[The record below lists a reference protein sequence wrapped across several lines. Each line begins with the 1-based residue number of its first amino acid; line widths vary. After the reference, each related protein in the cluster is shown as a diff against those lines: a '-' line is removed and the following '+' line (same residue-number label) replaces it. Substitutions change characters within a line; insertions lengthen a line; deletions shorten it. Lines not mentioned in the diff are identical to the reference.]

1 MAQPLHRQQTWR
13 DVTVWLSRFAVR
25 RNEFVFALLFLALF
39 GSLSLLYHTARG
51 TVVERVL
58 IDVLTVQPSA
68 AVIGFL
74 TPADQVLAQGPRLV
88 SPHGR
93 LSILN
98 GCEGI
103 ETMLLLIAA
112 VLAFAAPWR
121 DKIPGVVFGT
131 LLIYTLNQARIVL
144 LYYAFRHDREW
155 FHLLH
160 GYVFPMILVACA
172 GLYFLWWVGRR
183 VPTKDGTPA
192 PV

>member
-1 MAQPLHRQQTWR
+1 MKTLLARWPG
-13 DVTVWLSRFAVR
+13 R
-25 RNEFVFALLFLALF
+25 RNELVFALLFLAIF
-39 GSLSLLYHTARG
+39 GALSLLYHTARG
-51 TVVERVL
+51 TAVERVL
-58 IDVLTVQPSA
+58 IDIITVKPSA
-68 AVIGFL
+68 AVIRFF
-74 TPADQVLAQGPRLV
+74 TPADQVVAQGPRLV
-88 SPHGR
+88 SPYGR

-160 GYVFPMILVACA
+160 GYVFPMMLVACA
-172 GLYFLWWVGRR
+172 GLFFLWWVGRR
-183 VPTKDGTPA
+183 LPTTDATPA
-192 PV
+192 PA